1 MQITII
7 GGKLEDKVINKKVRF
22 FKFLLFGAIVGI
34 LIFIFIKA
42 FPFIKNISTREGQE
56 AFREYITSLG
66 VKGTLLLFSLQV
78 LQILLVVL
86 PGEPFEVLAGMC
98 YGSVGGTIFIF
109 ISVFVTTVLI
119 YFLIKKYKEKYLY
132 NFFAREKVQKI
143 LNSKWY
149 KSSKKTES
157 ILIILFFIPGI
168 PKDLLVYM
176 GPLLNIKP
184 LKFIL
189 IATFARFPSVISST
203 MVGSNIIYGEW
214 KTIFIIYLIT
224 AIFAGLSIF
233 LLQKFDKENDT
244 ISSV

>member
-1 MQITII
+1 MII
-7 GGKLEDKVINKKVRF
+7 GGKLEDKIINKRVKF
-22 FKFLLFGAIVGI
+22 FKFLLFGAIIAI
-34 LIFIFIKA
+34 LVFLVIKA
-42 FPFIKNISTREGQE
+42 FPFMKNISTREGQE
-56 AFREYITSLG
+56 AFREQITSMG
-66 VKGTLLLFSLQV
+66 VKGTLLLFALQL
-78 LQILLVVL
+78 LQILLVVF
-86 PGEPFEVLAGMC
+86 PGEPFEILAGMC

-109 ISVFVTTVLI
+109 ISVFISTVLI

-132 NFFAREKVQKI
+132 NFFAKEKVQKI

-203 MVGSNIIYGEW
+203 MVGANIIYGDW
-214 KTIFIIYLIT
+214 KSILVIYLIT

-233 LLQKFDKENDT
+233 LLQKVDKENDS
-244 ISSV
+244 IGSV

>member
-1 MQITII
+1 MII
-7 GGKLEDKVINKKVRF
+7 GGKLEDKIINKRVKF
-22 FKFLLFGAIVGI
+22 FRFLLFGAIIAI
-34 LIFIFIKA
+34 LVFLVIKA
-42 FPFIKNISTREGQE
+42 FPFMKNISTREGQE
-56 AFREYITSLG
+56 AFREQITSMG
-66 VKGTLLLFSLQV
+66 VKGTLLLFALQL
-78 LQILLVVL
+78 LQILLVVF
-86 PGEPFEVLAGMC
+86 PGEPFEILAGMC

-109 ISVFVTTVLI
+109 ISVFISTVLI

-132 NFFAREKVQKI
+132 NFFAKEKVQKI

-203 MVGSNIIYGEW
+203 MVGANIIYGDW
-214 KTIFIIYLIT
+214 KSILVIYLIT

-233 LLQKFDKENDT
+233 LLQKVDKENDS
-244 ISSV
+244 IGSV